1 MPEKADQ
8 TAKIV
13 TQMDLNALLPAD
25 KTYWRFSGSLTTPP
39 CSEGVTRLCLNI
51 P

>member
-8 TAKIV
+8 TAKI

-39 CSEGVTRLCLNI
+39 LQG
-51 P
+51 